1 MAARLVTKGSPEK
14 EPESSMAKSE
24 NRVPGRGA
32 GALDAPGGA
41 SSAQAFVVELGR
53 ALLLM
58 GTPAH
63 RLEESLARVSERL
76 RLDGQFYSTPTA
88 LIVSFAAGERPITH
102 LVRCEPG
109 HVNLKKLVQL
119 DGFCERVVRGSLSPL
134 EGAAEVRRILAAPR
148 HYGAFTTTLFHGF
161 SSCAVAGLFTTAP
174 WQVTVAGAIGLA
186 AGALSAMARASVRF
200 ERVWE
205 FATAFLAA
213 LTAHAAASLNPVSLD
228 IVTLSGL
235 IALVP
240 GLTIAAAMTEL
251 TTQNL
256 VSGTARLMG
265 AVGTLLKLGFGVA
278 LGGVVGER
286 LFGAP
291 APAAPAPPDL
301 LFQAGATLASA
312 ISFTVIY
319 QARRR
324 DVVWILAAST
334 LAVAGSRFG
343 IEILG
348 SELGHC
354 LGAFLAVLGSNLYS
368 RWIHRPARVPL
379 TPSIILLVPG
389 SIGLRSV
396 KLLLESDAV
405 SAVNTAFSVAL
416 AAISLAAG
424 FLFANL
430 LVPPRRLL

>member
-1 MAARLVTKGSPEK
+1 MVDRER
-14 EPESSMAKSE
+14 PESTRASGASVASE
-24 NRVPGRGA
+24 GS
-32 GALDAPGGA
+32 
-41 SSAQAFVVELGR
+41 SSAQAFVMELGR

-58 GTPAH
+58 STPAH

-76 RLDGQFYSTPTA
+76 NLAGEFSSTPTTLVA
-88 LIVSFAAGERPITH
+88 SFTGGDRPITHPITH
-102 LVRCEPG
+102 LVRCDPG
-109 HVNLKKLVQL
+109 DVNLKKLVQL
-119 DGFCERVVRGSLSPL
+119 DGLCERVVGGSLSPL

-148 HYGAFTTTLFHGF
+148 HYGTLTTTIFHGL
-161 SSCAVAGLFTTAP
+161 SSCAVAGLFTTDLWHVGA
-174 WQVTVAGAIGLA
+174 AGAIGLA
-186 AGALSAMARASVRF
+186 AGALSAVARASTRF
-200 ERVWE
+200 GRVSE

-213 LTAHAAASLNPVSLD
+213 LMAHGAASLEPLSLD
-228 IVTLSGL
+228 VVTLCGL

-240 GLTIAAAMTEL
+240 GLTITAAMTEL

-278 LGGVVGER
+278 VGGLLGVK
-286 LFGAP
+286 LFGSP
-291 APAAPAPPDL
+291 APFDPAQPT
-301 LFQAGATLASA
+301 FYVQSAATLASA
-312 ISFTVIY
+312 VSFTVIY

-324 DVVWILAAST
+324 DVVWILAASA
-334 LAVAGSRFG
+334 LAVAGSRLG

-348 SELGHC
+348 SVLGHC

-368 RWIHRPARVPL
+368 RWLHRPARVPL